1 MNDREW
7 QRIYTDAVRDA
18 FVLGRSKSG
27 DYSAKT
33 GPTINTQIQCLQKEL
48 LNMYDL
54 IQVNQIGNHWGINA
68 PMNWQQLQFD
78 LNINPSGFWQV
89 TI

>member
-18 FVLGRSKSG
+18 FVLGRSKGG
-27 DYSAKT
+27 DSTAKN

-48 LNMYDL
+48 LNMYNL
-54 IQVNQIGNHWGINA
+54 IEEAWNQGYETRMEDELHGTRTTFQDTDWKQRC
-68 PMNWQQLQFD
+68 MK
-78 LNINPSGFWQV
+78 
-89 TI
+89 